1 MDNSGYSQISHKFNV
16 RMADMTL
23 MSYYGE
29 EIKIIMLFNWITSG
43 SFSVNWSLR
52 IDALTA
58 TMLIVVTSV
67 SACVHL
73 YSIGYMSEDKSI
85 KRFMGYLSLFT
96 FFMLMLVTSNNLL
109 QMFFGWEGVGLASYL
124 LIGFWHHKDSA
135 NKAAVK
141 AFIVNRVGDFGYALG
156 IVGIFFIFGSINFDI
171 IFNNLKLFFL

>member
-1 MDNSGYSQISHKFNV
+1 
-16 RMADMTL
+16 
-23 MSYYGE
+23 
-29 EIKIIMLFNWITSG
+29 
-43 SFSVNWSLR
+43 
-52 IDALTA
+52 
-58 TMLIVVTSV
+58 MLIVVTTV

-73 YSIGYMSEDKSI
+73 YSIGYMNEDKSI

-135 NKAAVK
+135 NKAAIK

-171 IFNNLKLFFL
+171 IFNNA